1 MCGFFLNKI
10 MLSDV
15 KADHFSLM
23 NNVTKSRNAANSNSK
38 TKQSGKPGCDVILE
52 LKLRNNLKQT
62 RTRHQS
68 SNKPENTESSGLSCG
83 GNLQEVA

>member
-1 MCGFFLNKI
+1 MFFFFFLNKI
-10 MLSDV
+10 MSDV
-15 KADHFSLM
+15 KADYSSHM

-38 TKQSGKPGCDVILE
+38 INQSGKPGCDVILD
-52 LKLRNNLKQT
+52 LKLQNNAKQT

-68 SNKPENTESSGLSCG
+68 SNKPDDTESSGLSCG